1 MVRLTVIIE
10 WENVLL
16 AEAERC
22 RRMLH
27 ELGTQLIDLHKGHS
41 ELSNQLGQIY
51 FPIEILIMFDP
62 NDVDQASVQGTVDRH
77 LVGDA
82 AIRTCRFVPVLG
94 GTYYVLKNE
103 GARQASGDLLVM
115 LDTDVV
121 PQPGWLRALLQPFAD
136 RQIHLVGGQAYLS
149 TDSIIAKALALSW
162 FFPLR
167 QAGRSLT
174 PKSHFFANNVAC
186 RRHVLLEHPF
196 PSLPGINRGACTVL
210 AKQLFELGVPAYIT
224 TAAEVEHP
232 PPHGFGGVIR
242 RAFAHGRDELLS
254 LRRGAPPRKTAL
266 MRSVGRAWRMWGR
279 GIRSLMFR
287 RRQVGLSMLEL
298 PGAIGIVSAYY
309 SCYLLG
315 DLGTRMFP
323 TYMRSHFQV

>member
-1 MVRLTVIIE
+1 MEVPLESLAKADHAGHVASKHQHDVGVRLARSCPEEPVVRLTVIIE

-136 RQIHLVGGQAYLS
+136 RQIHL
-149 TDSIIAKALALSW
+149 
-162 FFPLR
+162 
-167 QAGRSLT
+167 
-174 PKSHFFANNVAC
+174 
-186 RRHVLLEHPF
+186 
-196 PSLPGINRGACTVL
+196 
-210 AKQLFELGVPAYIT
+210 
-224 TAAEVEHP
+224 
-232 PPHGFGGVIR
+232 
-242 RAFAHGRDELLS
+242 
-254 LRRGAPPRKTAL
+254 
-266 MRSVGRAWRMWGR
+266 
-279 GIRSLMFR
+279 
-287 RRQVGLSMLEL
+287 
-298 PGAIGIVSAYY
+298 
-309 SCYLLG
+309 
-315 DLGTRMFP
+315 
-323 TYMRSHFQV
+323 